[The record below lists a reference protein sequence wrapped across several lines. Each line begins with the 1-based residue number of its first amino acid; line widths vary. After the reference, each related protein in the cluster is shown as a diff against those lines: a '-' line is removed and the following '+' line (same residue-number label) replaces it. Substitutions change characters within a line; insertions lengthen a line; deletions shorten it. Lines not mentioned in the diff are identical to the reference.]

1 MAYNVPRYEELSVK
15 HIFNKVKDDED
26 VMRYL
31 DFYKDDKDLPERERE
46 SNFLNSGITRAIVSL

>member
-31 DFYKDDKDLPERERE
+31 DFYKDDKDLPEREYFF
-46 SNFLNSGITRAIVSL
+46 SIVGSLEP